1 MTLAQ
6 KPHLPDQLVV
16 RSITEPEEF
25 QLCMQ
30 VRQNVFVEEQGFPLE
45 IEIDE
50 LDQRSQH
57 FIALLRLPH
66 NQGNNQEEDTGI
78 PIGTL
83 RMFEYQPLVGK
94 IGRVCVL
101 KEYRGLSVGRRL
113 MESAHRVAKI
123 EIGWKT
129 ILIYAQY
136 DKTVFYTR
144 LGYLIPDPTQ
154 SIENGIPHVAMV
166 MNLDQISL

>member
-6 KPHLPDQLVV
+6 KPHLPDQLVI
-16 RSITEPEEF
+16 RSITGPEEF

-30 VRQNVFVEEQGFPLE
+30 VRQKVFVEEQGIPLE
-45 IEIDE
+45 MEIDE
-50 LDQRSQH
+50 LDQRCRH

-66 NQGNNQEEDTGI
+66 NQGDNQEEDTWI

-101 KEYRGLSVGRRL
+101 KEYRGLSVGQRL
-113 MESAHRVAKI
+113 MESAHRVAKV

-129 ILIYAQY
+129 ILIHAQY
-136 DKTVFYTR
+136 DKAVFYTR
-144 LGYLIPDPTQ
+144 LGYLTPDPTQ
-154 SIENGIPHVAMV
+154 FIEDGIPHVAMI
-166 MNLDQISL
+166 MDLDQISL